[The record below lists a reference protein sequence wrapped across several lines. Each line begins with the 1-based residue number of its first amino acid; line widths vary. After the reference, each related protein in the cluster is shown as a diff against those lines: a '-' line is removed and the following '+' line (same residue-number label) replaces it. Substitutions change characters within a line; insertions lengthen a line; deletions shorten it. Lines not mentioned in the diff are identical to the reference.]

1 VNGGGFLDALHGL
14 ADRELFSI
22 AGTPVTTAT
31 ALTLFVILLV
41 TFWISVLSQKALARW
56 MRRRGV
62 AAEGTVAA
70 ARRLAHYAILALGFG
85 VGLQTVGVDLTALFA
100 AGAFFAVALGFAMQN
115 ITQNFVSGVILLVER
130 TIKPDD
136 VLEVEGRMVRV
147 VRLGTRATV
156 VRTLDEEEL
165 IVPNSVLVQSTVTNY
180 TLRDPVFRL
189 RVTVGVT
196 YDSDMRAVRAVLEKA
211 TAELPWRS
219 AARDPA
225 IFLKA
230 FGSSSV
236 DWEASVW
243 VEEPWRAAGYRS
255 DLHEAIWWAL
265 KDAGIVIA
273 FPQLDLHLDP
283 PVTRAL
289 AAAAG
294 PGPR

>member
-1 VNGGGFLDALHGL
+1 MNESEITGVFHGIVG
-14 ADRELFSI
+14 RELFSI
-22 AGTPVTTAT
+22 SGTPVTTAT
-31 ALTLFVILLV
+31 ALTFFLILVV
-41 TFWISVLSQKALARW
+41 TFWISAIVQKALERG

-70 ARRLAHYAILALGFG
+70 ARRLTHYAILALGFG
-85 VGLQTVGVDLTALFA
+85 VGLQTVGIDLTALFA
-100 AGAFFAVALGFAMQN
+100 AGAFFAVAMGFAMQN

-130 TIKPDD
+130 TIKPQD

-147 VRLGTRATV
+147 LHLGTRATV

-180 TLRDPVFRL
+180 TLRDPLVRL
-189 RVTVGVT
+189 RVMVGVT
-196 YDSDMRAVRAVLEKA
+196 YDSDMKQVRQVLEHA

-219 AARDPA
+219 RQRDPV
-225 IFLKA
+225 ILMKA

-236 DWEASVW
+236 DWEVSVW
-243 VEEPWRAAGYRS
+243 VEEPWRLAGHS
-255 DLHEAIWWAL
+255 SELHEAIWFAL

-289 AAAAG
+289 AASGSSESA
-294 PGPR
+294 